1 MEVVDEEDPAVDREN
16 DDGDGDIEGSELM
29 LVNGWEG
36 RTGNGWNWEE
46 PKDIPTK
53 ISQNANEHQ
62 DDYKILKI
70 IFQISLIFQRFF
82 LTWCLSAGI

>member
-1 MEVVDEEDPAVDREN
+1 MDEEDPAVDREN

-53 ISQNANEHQ
+53 ISQNAN
-62 DDYKILKI
+62 
-70 IFQISLIFQRFF
+70 
-82 LTWCLSAGI
+82 